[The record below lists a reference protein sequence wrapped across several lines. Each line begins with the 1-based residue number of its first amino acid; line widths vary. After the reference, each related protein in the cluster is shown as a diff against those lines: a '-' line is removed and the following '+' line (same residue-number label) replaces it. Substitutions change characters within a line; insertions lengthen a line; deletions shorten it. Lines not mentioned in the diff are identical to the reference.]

1 VELVAS
7 LDLTC
12 RALLGAVFL
21 AALGEKLRSRR
32 AFAELVESLR
42 ELAVLPAP
50 VWIGVGASLAA
61 LEAAVVALL
70 AAAPAAGFA
79 LALALLA
86 SFVWVLARALRR
98 GSRVRCRCFG
108 ATGGILGREHVA
120 RDAALALVAAAGL
133 AAQSATP
140 GAGAPAAVLLAAGGT
155 GALAGLLVARWDDLA
170 YLLGRRPATEGRW
183 RS

>member
-1 VELVAS
+1 VELVAY

-12 RALLGAVFL
+12 RAQLGAVFL
-21 AALGEKLRSRR
+21 AALVEKLRSRR

-42 ELAVLPAP
+42 ELGVLPAP
-50 VWIGVGASLAA
+50 AWVGVGVALAA

-79 LALALLA
+79 LALVLLV
-86 SFVWVLARALRR
+86 SFVAVLARALRR
-98 GSRVRCRCFG
+98 GRRVRCRCFG
-108 ATGGILGREHVA
+108 AAGGILGREHLA

-133 AAQSATP
+133 AAQSAAP
-140 GAGAPAAVLLAAGGT
+140 GAGAPAAALLVAGGT

-170 YLLGRRPATEGRW
+170 YLLGHRPATEG
-183 RS
+183 